1 MAHASVRKMELKK
14 IIINLGNAGRAPEI
28 FEDFFFYII
37 LIYVGALIQSCCVV
51 FRLIQD
57 DLEES
62 YYFLDIT
69 ANNHYLALTIAII

>member
-14 IIINLGNAGRAPEI
+14 KINLGNAGRAPEI

>member
-1 MAHASVRKMELKK
+1 MQVEHLKFLR
-14 IIINLGNAGRAPEI
+14 I
-28 FEDFFFYII
+28 FFYII